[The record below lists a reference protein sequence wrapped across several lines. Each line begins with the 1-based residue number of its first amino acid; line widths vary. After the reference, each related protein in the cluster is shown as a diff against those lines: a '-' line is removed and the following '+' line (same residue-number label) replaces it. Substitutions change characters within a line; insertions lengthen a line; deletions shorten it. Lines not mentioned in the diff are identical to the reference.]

1 MWALGDYTSRGHS
14 ACQIPLSL
22 ALIICL
28 ENMVHNMDMSSLSAV
43 QCHKAPLTP
52 NTRGA
57 LTGCEHQGYRSG
69 FEVSMV

>member
-1 MWALGDYTSRGHS
+1 
-14 ACQIPLSL
+14 
-22 ALIICL
+22 
-28 ENMVHNMDMSSLSAV
+28 MVHNMDMSSLSAV